1 MAKHIVKARA
11 VQSRPAV
18 AIDCPCEGE
27 TVARPFYTIK
37 IAADSTTGVEVS
49 IDQGDWMPCREAL
62 GLWWFD
68 MSGFDAGEHEVIA
81 RTDLGNGLMVSS
93 APRHFRAV

>member
-1 MAKHIVKARA
+1 MAKHSVKTRA

-18 AIDCPCEGE
+18 SIECPCDGE
-27 TVARPFYTIK
+27 AVARPFYTFK
-37 IAADSTTGVEVS
+37 IVADSATGVEVS

-68 MSGFDAGEHEVIA
+68 WSGFDAGEHELTA
-81 RTDLGNGLMVSS
+81 RTHIGDGLKISS
-93 APRHFRAV
+93 APRHFRVE